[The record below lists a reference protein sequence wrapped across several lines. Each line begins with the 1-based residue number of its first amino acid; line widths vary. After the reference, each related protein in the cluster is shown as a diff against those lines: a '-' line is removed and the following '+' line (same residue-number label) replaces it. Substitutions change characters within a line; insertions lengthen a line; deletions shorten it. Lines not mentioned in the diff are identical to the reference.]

1 MISRDQAVT
10 MLVQLFDNNRL
21 SFREM
26 ALLRQVFD
34 QAVAACDEGRAE
46 TEADYHMGRGAHPEL
61 PSQTV
66 EEEFRYTIEAE
77 AQHSLERQGI
87 QASDRALAAIADFA
101 IEKAEFETRDFY
113 HFR

>member
-1 MISRDQAVT
+1 MISRDQAVS

-26 ALLRQVFD
+26 ALLHTVFD
-34 QAVAACDEGRAE
+34 EAVAACDQGRSDA
-46 TEADYHMGRGAHPEL
+46 EADYQMGRGAHPTL
-61 PSQTV
+61 PSCIV
-66 EEEFRYTIEAE
+66 EEEFRYTME
-77 AQHSLERQGI
+77 AQARHSLSQHGI

-101 IEKAEFETRDFY
+101 IEKAEFETQDFY